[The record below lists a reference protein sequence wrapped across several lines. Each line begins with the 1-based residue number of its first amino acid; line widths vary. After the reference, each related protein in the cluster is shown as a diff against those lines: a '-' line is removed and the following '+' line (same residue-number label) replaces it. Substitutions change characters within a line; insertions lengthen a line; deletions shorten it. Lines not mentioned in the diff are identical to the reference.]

1 MSERPAS
8 HTLAAAP
15 LVIGEL
21 AARTGTTAETIRY
34 YERVGVLPAPARVG
48 GGRYRHYGPADVER
62 LGFVRRARE
71 LGFSLEEVRE
81 LLGLADQPDRPC
93 AEVDQLARTHL
104 ARVTDKLTRLT
115 ALRDE
120 LERVIG
126 ACRGG
131 LAVADCRI
139 LGALGEGSVTHGPD
153 GASSQDWRTKRPTR

>member
-1 MSERPAS
+1 MLQRAHDPAPA
-8 HTLAAAP
+8 TTADVD

-21 AARTGTTAETIRY
+21 AARTGTTPEAIRY
-34 YERVGVLPAPARVG
+34 YERVGVLPTPTRAG
-48 GGRYRHYGPADVER
+48 GGRYRRYGAADVER

-71 LGFSLEEVRE
+71 LGFSLDEVRE

-93 AEVDQLARTHL
+93 AEVDRLARAHL
-104 ARVTDKLTRLT
+104 AAVDEKLARLT

-120 LERVIG
+120 LTRVIG

-139 LGALGEGSVTHGPD
+139 LGALG
-153 GASSQDWRTKRPTR
+153 GATASG